1 MIDDFLTSK
10 TPKIYK
16 SKKLNQAN
24 FGDFNH
30 SDYQIFL
37 LLVSKLGGVDKNGK
51 YLQPQDLQREHLLKA
66 KDLHETFNLD
76 LRNSYVKLRNTCKKL
91 MKTSVII
98 EFKDSE
104 KTREINVC
112 SMAEYN
118 PKEGSISI
126 KFTDDIMP
134 YLSQV
139 KEKFLLYNLKE
150 IAGFRS
156 LYTTRLYELLQEFKE
171 TGWMLK
177 SIDQL
182 RNALGV
188 NKDSLRIYNNFKRKA
203 IIHAC
208 NEINEE
214 YNFNLRFEE
223 IKEGRKV
230 IAIKFIFKPI
240 AILNVTNEAAGK
252 TRKFFTKH
260 EMNIKAPQKQRSKK
274 AKEPILIEEQKD
286 ALVFRNENHQK
297 NGGLFSSFMN
307 FFRKK

>member
-1 MIDDFLTSK
+1 MSNEILSSK
-10 TPKIYK
+10 TLKIYK
-16 SKKLNQAN
+16 SNKLNQAN

-37 LLVSKLGGVDKNGK
+37 LLVSRLGGVDNKGL
-51 YLQPQDLQREHLLKA
+51 YLQPHQLQREHLLKA
-66 KDLHETFNLD
+66 KDLCETFGLKLNH
-76 LRNSYVKLRNTCKKL
+76 SYLKLRKTCKKL

-177 SIDQL
+177 SVDQL

-214 YNFNLRFEE
+214 YNFNLKFEE

-230 IAIKFIFKPI
+230 IAIKFTFKPI
-240 AILNVTNEAAGK
+240 AVLDVTNEVTGK

-260 EMNIKAPQKQRSKK
+260 EMKINAPKKQRSKK
-274 AKEPILIEEQKD
+274 TKEPILIEPKKVE
-286 ALVFRNENHQK
+286 LVPHPEKYK
-297 NGGLFSSFMN
+297 NSRSFISSILKIFH
-307 FFRKK
+307 KK

>member
-1 MIDDFLTSK
+1 MSNEILTSK

-24 FGDFNH
+24 FCEFNH

-37 LLVSKLGGVDKNGK
+37 LLISRLGGVDKNGK
-51 YLQPQDLQREHLLKA
+51 YLQPHQLQREHILKA
-66 KDLHETFNLD
+66 KDLCETFGLTLNH
-76 LRNSYVKLRNTCKKL
+76 SYLKLRNTCKKL

-98 EFKDSE
+98 EFEDSK
-104 KTREINVC
+104 KTREINIC
-112 SMAEYN
+112 SMAEYH

-134 YLSQV
+134 YLTQV

-150 IAGFRS
+150 ISAFRS

-182 RNALGV
+182 RSSLGV
-188 NKDSLRIYNNFKRKA
+188 SNDSLRIYNNFKRKA

-214 YNFNLRFEE
+214 YSLNLKFEE

-230 IAIKFIFKPI
+230 IAIKFTFKPI
-240 AILNVTNEAAGK
+240 AIIDVKNEATGAK
-252 TRKFFTKH
+252 RKFFTKH
-260 EMNIKAPQKQRSKK
+260 KQNIEKLKK
-274 AKEPILIEEQKD
+274 GGSTKEPILIEEQKES
-286 ALVFRNENHQK
+286 LVFRPK
-297 NGGLFSSFMN
+297 NPPKKDGLFSSVID

>member
-1 MIDDFLTSK
+1 MSDEILSSK
-10 TPKIYK
+10 TLKIYK

-30 SDYQIFL
+30 SDYQVFL
-37 LLVSKLGGVDKNGK
+37 LLVSRLGGVDNKGL
-51 YLQPQDLQREHLLKA
+51 YLQPHQLQREHLLKA
-66 KDLHETFNLD
+66 KDLCETFGLKLNH
-76 LRNSYVKLRNTCKKL
+76 SYLKLRNTCKKL

-98 EFKDSE
+98 EFNDSE

-150 IAGFRS
+150 IAVFRS

-214 YNFNLRFEE
+214 YNFNLKFEE

-230 IAIKFIFKPI
+230 IAIKFTFKPI
-240 AILNVTNEAAGK
+240 VIIDVTNEATGVK
-252 TRKFFTKH
+252 RKFFTKH
-260 EMNIKAPQKQRSKK
+260 EQKITKLKRDGSPKK
-274 AKEPILIEEQKD
+274 PILIEEQKES
-286 ALVFRNENHQK
+286 LVYRPEKNQK

>member
-1 MIDDFLTSK
+1 MIDDFLTSQ

-37 LLVSKLGGVDKNGK
+37 LLVSRLGGVDKNGK

-66 KDLHETFNLD
+66 KDLHETFDLD
-76 LRNSYVKLRNTCKKL
+76 LRNSYVKLKKTCKKL
-91 MKTSVII
+91 MKTSVIL
-98 EFKDSE
+98 EMLENE

-150 IAGFRS
+150 ISGFGS

-171 TGWMLK
+171 TGWMVK

-182 RNALGV
+182 RKVLGV
-188 NKDSLRIYNNFKRKA
+188 NEDSLKTYNNFKRKA

-208 NEINEE
+208 NEINEK
-214 YNFNLRFEE
+214 YNFNLHFEE
-223 IKEGRKV
+223 IKNGRKV
-230 IAIKFIFKPI
+230 AAIKFIFKPI
-240 AILNVTNEAAGK
+240 AILEVANEATGK

-260 EMNIKAPQKQRSKK
+260 EMKIKEPQKQRSKK
-274 AKEPILIEEQKD
+274 AKEPILIETQK
-286 ALVFRNENHQK
+286 AGLVSQHEKSQNSRGFI
-297 NGGLFSSFMN
+297 SSILN
-307 FFRKK
+307 IFRKK

>member
-1 MIDDFLTSK
+1 MNDEIILSK
-10 TPKIYK
+10 TLKIYK

-37 LLVSKLGGVDKNGK
+37 LLVSRLGGVDNNGS
-51 YLQPQDLQREHLLKA
+51 YLQPAQLKREHLLKA
-66 KDLHETFNLD
+66 KDLCETFGLKLNH
-76 LRNSYVKLRNTCKKL
+76 SYLKLRNTCKKL

-98 EFKDSE
+98 ELKDSA

-150 IAGFRS
+150 IAGFGS

-182 RNALGV
+182 RNVLGV
-188 NKDSLRIYNNFKRKA
+188 SKDSLKTYNNFKRKA
-203 IIHAC
+203 IVHAC
-208 NEINEE
+208 NEINEK
-214 YNFNLRFEE
+214 YNFNLHFEE
-223 IKEGRKV
+223 IKDGRKV
-230 IAIKFIFKPI
+230 TAIKFIFKPI
-240 AILNVTNEAAGK
+240 SVLDVTNEVTGK

-260 EMNIKAPQKQRSKK
+260 EQKIAKLKRGGSP
-274 AKEPILIEEQKD
+274 KEPILIEEQKES
-286 ALVFRNENHQK
+286 LVSRPKNNQK

>member
-1 MIDDFLTSK
+1 MNDEILSSK
-10 TPKIYK
+10 TLKVYK

-37 LLVSKLGGVDKNGK
+37 LLVSRLGGVDHKGS
-51 YLQPQDLQREHLLKA
+51 YLQPDQLKREHLLKA
-66 KDLHETFNLD
+66 KDLCETFGLKLNH
-76 LRNSYVKLRNTCKKL
+76 SYLKLRTTCKKL

-98 EFKDSE
+98 ELKDSE
-104 KTREINVC
+104 KTREINIC

-171 TGWMLK
+171 TGWMVK

-182 RNALGV
+182 RTVLGV
-188 NKDSLRIYNNFKRKA
+188 NKDALKTYNNFKRKA
-203 IIHAC
+203 IVHAC
-208 NEINEE
+208 NEINEK

-223 IKEGRKV
+223 IKDSRKV
-230 IAIKFIFKPI
+230 SAIKFIFKPI
-240 AILNVTNEAAGK
+240 AILEVANEATGK
-252 TRKFFTKH
+252 TRKLYTKN
-260 EMNIKAPQKQRSKK
+260 EIKIAQPKKQRSKK
-274 AKEPILIEEQKD
+274 AKEPILIEDQK
-286 ALVFRNENHQK
+286 AEFVFQTEKPQNFK
-297 NGGLFSSFMN
+297 GFFSSILN
-307 FFRKK
+307 IFRKK

>member
-1 MIDDFLTSK
+1 MSNEILSSK
-10 TPKIYK
+10 TLKIYK

-37 LLVSKLGGVDKNGK
+37 LLVSRLGGVDNKGL
-51 YLQPQDLQREHLLKA
+51 YLQPHQLQREHLLKA
-66 KDLHETFNLD
+66 KDLCETFGLKLNH
-76 LRNSYVKLRNTCKKL
+76 SYLKLRNTCKKL

-214 YNFNLRFEE
+214 YNFNLKFEE

-230 IAIKFIFKPI
+230 IAIKFTFKPI
-240 AILNVTNEAAGK
+240 VVLDVKNEATGK
-252 TRKFFTKH
+252 TRKFFTKN
-260 EMNIKAPQKQRSKK
+260 EMRITPPKQRSKK
-274 AKEPILIEEQKD
+274 AKEPTLIEPQK
-286 ALVFRNENHQK
+286 AGLVSQHEKSPNSRGFI
-297 NGGLFSSFMN
+297 SSILN
-307 FFRKK
+307 IFRKK

>member
-1 MIDDFLTSK
+1 MSDKILSSK
-10 TPKIYK
+10 TLKIYK

-37 LLVSKLGGVDKNGK
+37 FLVSRLGGVDNKGL
-51 YLQPQDLQREHLLKA
+51 YLQPHQLQREHLLKA
-66 KDLHETFNLD
+66 KDLSETFGLKLNH
-76 LRNSYVKLRNTCKKL
+76 SYLKLRNTCKKL

-203 IIHAC
+203 IVHAC
-208 NEINEE
+208 NEINDK

-240 AILNVTNEAAGK
+240 AILDVTNETTGK

-260 EMNIKAPQKQRSKK
+260 EIKIKQTQNQRSKK
-274 AKEPILIEEQKD
+274 AKEPILIKEQKE
-286 ALVFRNENHQK
+286 ALVSQPEKPK
-297 NGGLFSSFMN
+297 NSRGFVSSILN
-307 FFRKK
+307 IFRKK

>member
-1 MIDDFLTSK
+1 MSNEILSSK
-10 TPKIYK
+10 TLKIYK

-37 LLVSKLGGVDKNGK
+37 LLVSRLGGVDNKGL
-51 YLQPQDLQREHLLKA
+51 YLQPHQLQREHILKA
-66 KDLHETFNLD
+66 KDLCETFGLD
-76 LRNSYVKLRNTCKKL
+76 LRNSYVKLQNTCKKL
-91 MKTSVII
+91 MKTSIII
-98 EFKDSE
+98 ELKDSE

-150 IAGFRS
+150 IVGFRS

-171 TGWMLK
+171 TGWMVK

-182 RNALGV
+182 RTALGV
-188 NKDSLRIYNNFKRKA
+188 NKDSLKIYNNFKRKA
-203 IIHAC
+203 IVHAC
-208 NEINEE
+208 NEINGK
-214 YNFNLRFEE
+214 YNFNLQFEE

-230 IAIKFIFKPI
+230 IAIKFTFKSI
-240 AILNVTNEAAGK
+240 AVLDVRNEVTGK

-260 EMNIKAPQKQRSKK
+260 EMTIKQPQKQRSKK
-274 AKEPILIEEQKD
+274 GKEPILIEERKEALGYRPAPPQK
-286 ALVFRNENHQK
+286 K
-297 NGGLFSSFMN
+297 GGFFSSVIN

>member
-37 LLVSKLGGVDKNGK
+37 LLVSRLGGVDKNGK
-51 YLQPQDLQREHLLKA
+51 YLQPHNLEREHIIKA
-66 KDLHETFNLD
+66 KDLHETFDLD
-76 LRNSYVKLRNTCKKL
+76 LRNSYVKLKKTCKKL
-91 MKTSVII
+91 MKTSVIL
-98 EFKDSE
+98 ELLEND

-150 IAGFRS
+150 ISGFGS
-156 LYTTRLYELLQEFKE
+156 LYTTRLYEILQEFKE
-171 TGWMLK
+171 TGWMVK

-182 RNALGV
+182 RKVLGV
-188 NKDSLRIYNNFKRKA
+188 NNDSLKTYNNFKRKA
-203 IIHAC
+203 IVHAC
-208 NEINEE
+208 NEINDK

-223 IKEGRKV
+223 IKDGRKV
-230 IAIKFIFKPI
+230 TAVKFIFKPI
-240 AILNVTNEAAGK
+240 AVLNITNEATGK

-260 EMNIKAPQKQRSKK
+260 ETTINAPKERRQKK
-274 AKEPILIEEQKD
+274 AKEQILIETKKTE
-286 ALVFRNENHQK
+286 LVSQPGKTQNSRGF
-297 NGGLFSSFMN
+297 FSSILN
-307 FFRKK
+307 IFRKK